1 MIASQNLSVQGL
13 LLNHSSGSQAQKTF
27 ELRNIQAIDNT
38 GETTMSAADRED
50 LEKQRLPNS
59 PFMNPQVF
67 KAFLNVLELKE
78 TSLKNDPEKESAHRY
93 VKIHAQKGIF
103 TMFKRFKE
111 EYIYILKMYNIF
123 ENVLNYLATTVT
135 QHKQS
140 TD

>member
-1 MIASQNLSVQGL
+1 
-13 LLNHSSGSQAQKTF
+13 
-27 ELRNIQAIDNT
+27 
-38 GETTMSAADRED
+38 
-50 LEKQRLPNS
+50 
-59 PFMNPQVF
+59 MNPQVF

-93 VKIHAQKGIF
+93 VKIYAQKGIY

-140 TD
+140 PD